1 MPAADVVAAAAV
13 LHRKATAIVSAT
25 RIIATV
31 LYQFVIAVG
40 SAKRQNLPRKLLPS
54 ASLSAVEAVTAGGGG
69 GMVAWLWWILK
80 GRPYIRVEMS
90 SDWMQAAG
98 FPCPEVEHFHAP
110 AYKYA
115 KVMRALQARAMRELE
130 RRAFES
136 PPPSEG
142 AVGAKNQP

>member
-1 MPAADVVAAAAV
+1 MISAA
-13 LHRKATAIVSAT
+13 R
-25 RIIATV
+25 RIIELFNIT
-31 LYQFVIAVG
+31 L
-40 SAKRQNLPRKLLPS
+40 SLPWGAQKGRISRVKLLPS
-54 ASLSAVEAVTAGGGG
+54 TSLSAVEAVTAGGCG

-80 GRPYIRVEMS
+80 GRPYIRGEMS

-98 FPCPEVEHFHAP
+98 FPCPEVGHFDVP

-130 RRAFES
+130 GGAFES

-142 AVGAKNQP
+142 AVQAKDQ